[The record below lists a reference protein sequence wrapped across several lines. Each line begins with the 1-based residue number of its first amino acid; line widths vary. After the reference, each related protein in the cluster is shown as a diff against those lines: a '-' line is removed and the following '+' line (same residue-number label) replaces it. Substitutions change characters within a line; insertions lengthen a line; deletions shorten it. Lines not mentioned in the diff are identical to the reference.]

1 MKTCR
6 PHLEKLVVVWGRR
19 RKEEAGVCRRHSAW
33 ARSGFFSSRGTERSL
48 FQAAAT
54 TALNEQLG
62 WGGRSAAGTLL
73 PLHVLVRA
81 SQSKSF
87 PLGCLVLVVSVYQT
101 NLRLFSSA
109 AHRRKKKSII
119 LEIEAWNGG
128 VPIRSHLNAFT
139 IIIFLIIACFWYIR
153 EKSQSP

>member
-1 MKTCR
+1 MGK
-6 PHLEKLVVVWGRR
+6 EKKGRSR
-19 RKEEAGVCRRHSAW
+19 SMQEAFCLSQIRLFLFQRDREVPV
-33 ARSGFFSSRGTERSL
+33 SGCCHHCTER
-48 FQAAAT
+48 AVG
-54 TALNEQLG
+54 LG
-62 WGGRSAAGTLL
+62 GGSAAGTLL

-109 AHRRKKKSII
+109 AHKRKKKSII